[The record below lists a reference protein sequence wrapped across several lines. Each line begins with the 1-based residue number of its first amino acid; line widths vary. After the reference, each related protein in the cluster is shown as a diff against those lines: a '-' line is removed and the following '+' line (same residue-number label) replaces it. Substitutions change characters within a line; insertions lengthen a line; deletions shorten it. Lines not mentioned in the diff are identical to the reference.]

1 MRTFLTIVLVALT
14 LVACEDKPTDSIPLV
29 EKLKVTV
36 QPTYGSIDLQLDST
50 YVTPQGY
57 DIQFTDLKFYA
68 SEIGN
73 SSTVLCRTA
82 LFDFRSTGK
91 DFFNKEGKHGDYNT
105 LSGNVGIGTT
115 YNHADPTVYDVTDP
129 LNIQVANDMY
139 WTWGSG
145 YIFLKV
151 EARVDTIPDGIAN
164 YNHFVTFHVG
174 SDAILQPF
182 QFTGLTWTDL
192 GSAQYHLPLKLD
204 MLKFLDNGVQA
215 FDLTTEF
222 TSHSHT
228 GEEAISLK
236 VIQNF
241 KDALGLY

>member
-1 MRTFLTIVLVALT
+1 MRTLLTFVLVALT
-14 LVACEDKPTDSIPLV
+14 LVACEDKPTDQVPIV
-29 EKLKVTV
+29 EKLMVTV
-36 QPTYGSIDLQLDST
+36 QPTFGTVDLALDST

-68 SEIGN
+68 AEIGN
-73 SSTVLCRTA
+73 GSAVLCRTA
-82 LFDFRSTGK
+82 LFDFRTTGK
-91 DFFNKEGKHGDYNT
+91 DLFNKEGKHGDYSSLN
-105 LSGNVGIGTT
+105 GYVGIGPT

-145 YIFLKV
+145 YIFLKI
-151 EARVDTIPDGIAN
+151 EAKVDTIADGVAN
-164 YNHFVTFHVG
+164 FNHFVTFHVG
-174 SDAILQPF
+174 NDAILQTF
-182 QFTGLTWTDL
+182 QFSGLTWTDL
-192 GSAQYHLPLKLD
+192 GNAQYHLPLKLD

-215 FDLTTEF
+215 FDLKTEF
-222 TSHSHT
+222 TSHNHT
-228 GEEAISLK
+228 GQEAISLK

>member
-1 MRTFLTIVLVALT
+1 MRTLLTIVLVALT
-14 LVACEDKPTDSIPLV
+14 LVACEDKPTAPIPPV

-36 QPTYGSIDLQLDST
+36 QPTYGSADLLLDST
-50 YVTPQGY
+50 YITPQGY
-57 DIQFTDLKFYA
+57 AIQFTDLKFYA

-73 SSTVLCRTA
+73 GSTTLCRTA
-82 LFDFRSTGK
+82 LFNYRTNGTEL
-91 DFFNKEGKHGDYNT
+91 FNKEGKHGDYST
-105 LSGNVGIGTT
+105 LSGNVGIGAA
-115 YNHADPTVYDVTDP
+115 YNHTDPTVHDVTDP

-164 YNHFVTFHVG
+164 YDHFVTFHVG

-192 GSAQYHLPLKLD
+192 GNAQYLLPLKLD
-204 MLKFLDNGVQA
+204 MLKFLDNGVQS

-222 TSHSHT
+222 ISHSHA
-228 GEEAISLK
+228 GQEAISLK
-236 VIQNF
+236 VIKNF
-241 KDALGLY
+241 KDAIGLY